1 MQQET
6 KQFNTREF
14 DEAGV
19 HGEHATHPVAPQD
32 PENRQRS
39 REEQER
45 EQLEQER
52 EQLTSPGRLTA
63 AGDQGPTTLFAN
75 SEEGVDSPPHSSN
88 ATELGDLVGEQRV
101 RNREHLATSQHTVL
115 HASCLRILACTSP
128 APRLHLTALLACAAV
143 TYKTELCAR

>member
-63 AGDQGPTTLFAN
+63 AGDQGPTLCAN
-75 SEEGVDSPPHSSN
+75 SEEGVEPHSSN
-88 ATELGDLVGEQRV
+88 ATELVCEQRV
-101 RNREHLATSQHTVL
+101 RNREHLATSQHTAL
-115 HASCLRILACTSP
+115 HASCLLLAWP
-128 APRLHLTALLACAAV
+128 APRLHLAC
-143 TYKTELCAR
+143 TSPHSSPLQR